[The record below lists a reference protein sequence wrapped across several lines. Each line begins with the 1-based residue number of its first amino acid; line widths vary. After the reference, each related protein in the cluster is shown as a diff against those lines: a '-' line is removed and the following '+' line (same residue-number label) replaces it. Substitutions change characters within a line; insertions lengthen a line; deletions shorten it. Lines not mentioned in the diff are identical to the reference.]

1 MRIETH
7 RRADPCEGDFADQR
21 DSRSG
26 SRLGRSCS
34 RCSGCS
40 CNSCLQD
47 RSPRMSRTTLR
58 STLATAHD
66 KHKPFRCKAALTMDT
81 RLSCKLHSR
90 RMCDCGC
97 SGLCERRRRGELL
110 APQPDTPAWPSKPA
124 SQTPRR
130 RRLLFP
136 DRSRRAAAHVRG
148 SVFLPFR
155 LRNALPIPA
164 TASFEADPHT
174 CHRALPSA
182 MNACHY
188 AVSA

>member
-47 RSPRMSRTTLR
+47 RSPRMSQITLR

-66 KHKPFRCKAALTMDT
+66 KHKPLRALTMDAC
-81 RLSCKLHSR
+81 LSCKLHSR

-97 SGLCERRRRGELL
+97 IGLCERRRRGELL
-110 APQPDTPAWPSKPA
+110 ASQPDTPAWPSKPA